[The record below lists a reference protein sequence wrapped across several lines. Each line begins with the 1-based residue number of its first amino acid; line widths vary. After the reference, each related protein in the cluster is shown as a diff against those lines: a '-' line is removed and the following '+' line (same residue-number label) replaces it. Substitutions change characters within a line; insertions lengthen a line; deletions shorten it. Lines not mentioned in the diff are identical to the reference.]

1 MSDSDL
7 VDLNVFKPDICWNKL
22 KLFAVE
28 LYFVARLVQIHN
40 QRTGLKHEVYLEF
53 EFECQEDAF
62 KELELNICHSNVWGW

>member
-7 VDLNVFKPDICWNKL
+7 VDLKAFKPDICWNKL

-40 QRTGLKHEVYLEF
+40 QRTGLKHKV
-53 EFECQEDAF
+53 
-62 KELELNICHSNVWGW
+62 